1 MLARL
6 WLIMVYVDLQ
16 AKSEFPTVRVGPAD
30 STPCL
35 VATLP
40 TASSIT
46 CASESV
52 QPLQ

>member
-1 MLARL
+1 
-6 WLIMVYVDLQ
+6 MVDVDF
-16 AKSEFPTVRVGPAD
+16 KTKTKFSTVRVGPAD

-46 CASESV
+46 SASESV
-52 QPLQ
+52 KPLQ

>member
-1 MLARL
+1 
-6 WLIMVYVDLQ
+6 MVDVDFQ
-16 AKSEFPTVRVGPAD
+16 AKAEFSTVRVGPAD
-30 STPCL
+30 STPGL

-46 CASESV
+46 SASESV

>member
-1 MLARL
+1 
-6 WLIMVYVDLQ
+6 MVDVDFK
-16 AKSEFPTVRVGPAD
+16 AKAKFSTVGVGPAD
-30 STPCL
+30 SSPSL

-46 CASESV
+46 SASESV